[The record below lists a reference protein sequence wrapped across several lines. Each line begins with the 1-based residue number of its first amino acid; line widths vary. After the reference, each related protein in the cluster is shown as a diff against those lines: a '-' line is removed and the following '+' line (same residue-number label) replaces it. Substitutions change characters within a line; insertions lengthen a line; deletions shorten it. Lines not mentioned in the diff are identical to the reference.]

1 MHSVPNW
8 QEIAKGYYVSV
19 NRESDTINFARGKNA
34 FTELRYVHAQQVAVQ
49 AYYKSIL
56 KVARGWV
63 ADTGARVT
71 DVQVQLRAR
80 QMAEAQF
87 GQMLLGVK

>member
-8 QEIAKGYYVSV
+8 QEIANDYYVHANPSLD
-19 NRESDTINFARGKNA
+19 SIKFARGKNA
-34 FTELRYVHAQQVAVQ
+34 YTELRYVHAQQMGVQ
-49 AYYKSIL
+49 AYYKSLRKMFPTGMIAQL
-56 KVARGWV
+56 KC
-63 ADTGARVT
+63 
-71 DVQVQLRAR
+71 R

>member
-1 MHSVPNW
+1 MQTIPNW
-8 QEIAKGYYVSV
+8 QEIAKDYYVHANPSLD
-19 NRESDTINFARGKNA
+19 SIKFARGKNA
-34 FTELRYVHAQQVAVQ
+34 YTELRYVHAQQVGVQ

-63 ADTGARVT
+63 SDTGARVT
-71 DVQVQLRAR
+71 DVQVQMRAR
-80 QMAEAQF
+80 RMAEAQF